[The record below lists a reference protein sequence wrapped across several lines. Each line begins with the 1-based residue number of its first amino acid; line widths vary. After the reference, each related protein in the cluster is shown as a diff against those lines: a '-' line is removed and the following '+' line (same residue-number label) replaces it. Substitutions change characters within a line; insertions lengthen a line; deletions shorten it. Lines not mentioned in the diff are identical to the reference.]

1 MVRTV
6 DYTSRK
12 RAVLAATINRYI
24 KNAAPVSSE
33 DISRDFGLSSATIRN
48 IFSDL
53 EKEGCLTHPYTSA
66 GRIPTNKGFRL
77 YVDFMIAQMELLSHE
92 REQVL
97 KEYNTEIKH
106 LEEALEK
113 TSEIISTITHYA
125 GIVSFLE
132 WHNKF
137 FYRGISR
144 ILEQPEFRD
153 VEKMRLLIKM
163 MEDKKNFLEI
173 INQDFEDKV
182 KIYIGEELGCPEM
195 QNCSLVVSNYRR
207 KNRLSGKLAVLGPVR
222 MEYNHIIPALE
233 YVSQVLTGVLDE
245 LEY

>member
-1 MVRTV
+1 MVRSIDAGT
-6 DYTSRK
+6 RK

-33 DISRDFGLSSATIRN
+33 DISRDFGVSSATIRN
-48 IFSDL
+48 IFADL

-77 YVDFMIAQMELLSHE
+77 YVDFMISQMELLDYE

-97 KEYNTEIKH
+97 REYQTEIKH
-106 LEEALEK
+106 LEDALEK
-113 TSEIISTITHYA
+113 TSEIISSVTHYA
-125 GIVSFLE
+125 GIVSFLD

-163 MEDKKNFLEI
+163 IEDKKDFLEI
-173 INQDFEDKV
+173 VNQDFEDKV
-182 KIYIGEELGCPEM
+182 KIYIGEELGCPGMES
-195 QNCSLVVSNYRR
+195 CSLVVSNYRL
-207 KNRLSGKLAVLGPVR
+207 KNKPSGKLAVLGPVR
-222 MEYNHIIPALE
+222 MEYAHIIPALE
-233 YVSQVLTGVLDE
+233 YVSEVLTDVLNG
-245 LEY
+245 LED